1 MIKNVESMYQDSS
14 SFVTNPIYVAF
25 ECGVIVDH
33 HGCSE
38 DFTRTSAGQITNNF
52 TFFYSMFTKYILLQ
66 SSSVLKGAKIW
77 IHSLWQ
83 GCVQTQNFILPN
95 SHLFQIILLLPTF
108 SQS

>member
-14 SFVTNPIYVAF
+14 SFVTNPIYIAF

-52 TFFYSMFTKYILLQ
+52 TFFLLH
-66 SSSVLKGAKIW
+66 VNN
-77 IHSLWQ
+77 IHSIAI
-83 GCVQTQNFILPN
+83 VVSIKE
-95 SHLFQIILLLPTF
+95 S
-108 SQS
+108 